1 MLRQDAIDLINHRK
15 KNKDLGSK
23 KEVIGDILEQ
33 KKEMFL
39 VTMTHGIIEDEIDS
53 LKSQAGDRKK
63 ALKESEELLIKDKE
77 EFEAYQEKYK
87 EDTKKA
93 E

>member
-1 MLRQDAIDLINHRK
+1 MYNPRDKKLIEVPSEVIQDAIELINHRK

-39 VTMTHGIIEDEIDS
+39 VTMTHGIIEEEISS
-53 LKSQAGDRKK
+53 LKRQADERKQ
-63 ALKESEELLIKDKE
+63 ALQESEEQLVRDKH
-77 EFEAYQEKYK
+77 
-87 EDTKKA
+87 
-93 E
+93 